1 MQLYKL
7 SFVII
12 ATRIIPPRHF
22 QGVLFPAFSGE
33 TPENQRIQIHAI
45 LPMNLFF
52 SFALVSRRP
61 FPHHH
66 PTHRKKQDD
75 LELPEYM
82 APELGWL
89 GVELA
94 EALPEEFV
102 LVRGVGTGQLV
113 AV

>member
-1 MQLYKL
+1 M
-7 SFVII
+7 
-12 ATRIIPPRHF
+12 
-22 QGVLFPAFSGE
+22 FPAFSGE
-33 TPENQRIQIHAI
+33 TPENQRIRIHAI

-52 SFALVSRRP
+52 FLPWYLGDRFPIITVSP
-61 FPHHH
+61 P
-66 PTHRKKQDD
+66 KKQDD